1 MSGCRYALLTNNG
14 RLPGCVA
21 IFNCVMVSVGIAM
34 GEVVV

>member
-1 MSGCRYALLTNNG
+1 MSGCRYALPMNNG
-14 RLPGCVA
+14 RLSCCVA